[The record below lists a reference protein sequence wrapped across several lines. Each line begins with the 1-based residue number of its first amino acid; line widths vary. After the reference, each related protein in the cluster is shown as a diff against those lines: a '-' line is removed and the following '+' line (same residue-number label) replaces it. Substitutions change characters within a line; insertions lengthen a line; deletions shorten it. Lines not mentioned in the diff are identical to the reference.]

1 MAQLKLAATDAKTIA
16 KRSGIGGDKTRVILF
31 AKNESATENIST
43 ANCDVAGSGAAFD
56 ILRECVGA
64 RAKFPVRAECVVGP
78 EFKNRAHTFPDFR
91 AEAQRAHFW
100 RGQATL

>member
-16 KRSGIGGDKTRVILF
+16 QRSGIGGGKTRVILF

-64 RAKFPVRAECVVGP
+64 RAIPRPRRMPRRPRIQKPCP
-78 EFKNRAHTFPDFR
+78 HLPDFR
-91 AEAQRAHFW
+91 A
-100 RGQATL
+100 